1 MSFSVQVKNELA
13 RIIPENLEVQLSEL
27 SALIRM
33 SGTLKLIGFNKLSFT
48 ISTENPAI
56 ARKVFTLI
64 KNCFGITVEIQ
75 VNKQSNLK
83 KNNTYILSVS
93 YDQGANDILE
103 NVGIL
108 EKEGDVLSWVST
120 IPKKL
125 VAKQDGKR
133 AYLRG
138 AFLGSGSISDPTK
151 MYHLEFST
159 VNIDISENLK
169 KILNSYKLN
178 AKIVARK
185 NTNVVYIKESEH
197 ITDLLNLMG
206 AYNALMHLEDVK
218 IKKQMR
224 NDVNRLVNCE
234 TANLNKTVETSMRQ
248 IDCINYVI
256 EKCGIDYLPENLHEI
271 ALLRIEN
278 PDMSLKEL
286 GEIMEK
292 PLGKS
297 GVNHRLKKIELIA
310 EELKEKL
317 ENVKSGI

>member
-1 MSFSVQVKNELA
+1 MSFSAQVKNELA
-13 RIIPENLEVQLSEL
+13 RIIHENPQVQLSEL
-27 SALIRM
+27 SAIIRM
-33 SGTLKLIGFNKLSFT
+33 SGTLKLMGFNKLSFV

-75 VNKQSNLK
+75 VNRQSNLK
-83 KNNTYILSVS
+83 RNNTYVLSVT

-103 NVGIL
+103 KVGII
-108 EKEGDVLSWVST
+108 EKEGEHLSWVST
-120 IPKKL
+120 IPKHL
-125 VAKQDGKR
+125 VSRQDGKR

-138 AFLGSGSISDPTK
+138 AFLGSGSVSDPAK

-159 VNIDISENLK
+159 VNIEISQNLRK
-169 KILNSYKLN
+169 LLNSYKLN
-178 AKIVARK
+178 AKIVTRK
-185 NTNVVYIKESEH
+185 NNNVVYIKESEH

-206 AYNALMHLEDVK
+206 AYNALMHLEDIK

-234 TANLNKTVETSMRQ
+234 TANLNKTVDTSMRQ
-248 IDCINYVI
+248 IECINYI
-256 EKCGIDYLPENLHEI
+256 MEKQGLDYLPENLHEI
-271 ALLRIEN
+271 AMLRVEN

-286 GEIMEK
+286 GEIMET

-297 GVNHRLKKIELIA
+297 GVNHRLKKIEMMA
-310 EELKEKL
+310 EELKEKI
-317 ENVKSGI
+317 EK

>member
-1 MSFSVQVKNELA
+1 MSFSAQVKNELA
-13 RIIPENLEVQLSEL
+13 RIIHENPKVQLSEL
-27 SALIRM
+27 SAIIRM
-33 SGTLKLIGFNKLSFT
+33 SGTLKLMGFNKLSFV

-75 VNKQSNLK
+75 VNRQSNLK
-83 KNNTYILSVS
+83 RNNTYVLSVT

-103 NVGIL
+103 KVGII
-108 EKEGDVLSWVST
+108 EKEGEHLSWVST
-120 IPKKL
+120 IPKHL
-125 VAKQDGKR
+125 VSRQDGKR

-138 AFLGSGSISDPTK
+138 AFLGSGSVSDPAK

-159 VNIDISENLK
+159 VNIEISQNLRK
-169 KILNSYKLN
+169 LLNSYKLN
-178 AKIVARK
+178 AKIVTRK
-185 NTNVVYIKESEH
+185 NNNVVYIKESEH

-206 AYNALMHLEDVK
+206 AYNALMHLEDIK

-234 TANLNKTVETSMRQ
+234 TANLNKTVDTSMRQ
-248 IDCINYVI
+248 IECINYI
-256 EKCGIDYLPENLHEI
+256 MEKQGLDYLPENLHEI
-271 ALLRIEN
+271 AMLRVEN

-286 GEIMEK
+286 GEIMET

-297 GVNHRLKKIELIA
+297 GVNHRLKKIEMIA
-310 EELKEKL
+310 EELKEKI
-317 ENVKSGI
+317 EK

>member
-1 MSFSVQVKNELA
+1 MSFSAQVKNEIS
-13 RIIPENLEVQLSEL
+13 RIIPGNPEVQLAEL

-33 SGTLKLIGFNKLSFT
+33 SGTLKLMGFNKLSFT

-64 KNCFGITVEIQ
+64 KNCFGIIVEIQ

-93 YDQGANDILE
+93 YEQGANDILE
-103 NVGIL
+103 KVGIL
-108 EKEGDVLSWVST
+108 EKDGDHLSWVST

-125 VAKQDGKR
+125 VSKQEGKR

-138 AFLGSGSISDPTK
+138 AFLGSGSISDPAK

-159 VNIDISENLK
+159 VNIDVSENLK
-169 KILNSYKLN
+169 KVLNSYKLN
-178 AKIVARK
+178 AKIVVRK

-206 AYNALMHLEDVK
+206 AYNALMHLEDIK

-248 IDCINYVI
+248 IDCINYI
-256 EKCGIDYLPENLHEI
+256 LEKQSIDYLPENLHEI

-317 ENVKSGI
+317 EKC

>member
-13 RIIPENLEVQLSEL
+13 RIVPESIEVQMAEL
-27 SALIRM
+27 SAIIRM
-33 SGTLKLIGFNKLSFT
+33 SGTLKLMGFNKLSFT

-64 KNCFGITVEIQ
+64 KNNFGITVEIQ

-83 KNNTYILSVS
+83 KNNTYILSVT

-103 NVGIL
+103 KAGIL
-108 EKEGDVLSWVST
+108 ERDGDYLRWVST
-120 IPKKL
+120 IPKRL
-125 VAKQDGKR
+125 VTKQDGKR

-138 AFLGSGSISDPTK
+138 AFLGSGSISDPSK

-159 VNIDISENLK
+159 VNIEISENLK
-169 KILNSYKLN
+169 KLLNSYKLN

-206 AYNALMHLEDVK
+206 AYNALMHLEDIK

-248 IDCINYVI
+248 IECINYI
-256 EKCGIDYLPENLHEI
+256 MDKRGIDYFPENLQEI
-271 ALLRIEN
+271 AMLRIEN

-286 GEIMEK
+286 GEIMQK

-297 GVNHRLKKIELIA
+297 GVNHRLKKIELMA

-317 ENVKSGI
+317 EKC

>member
-1 MSFSVQVKNELA
+1 MSFSAQVKNELA
-13 RIIPENLEVQLSEL
+13 RIIHENPQVQLSEL
-27 SALIRM
+27 SAIIRM
-33 SGTLKLIGFNKLSFT
+33 SGTLKLMGFNKLSFV

-75 VNKQSNLK
+75 VNRQSNLK
-83 KNNTYILSVS
+83 RNNTYVLSVT

-103 NVGIL
+103 KVGII
-108 EKEGDVLSWVST
+108 EKEGEHLSWVST
-120 IPKKL
+120 IPKHL
-125 VAKQDGKR
+125 VSRQDGKR

-138 AFLGSGSISDPTK
+138 AFLGSGSVSDPAK

-159 VNIDISENLK
+159 VNIEISQNLRK
-169 KILNSYKLN
+169 LLNSYKLN
-178 AKIVARK
+178 AKIVTRK
-185 NTNVVYIKESEH
+185 NNNVVYIKESEH

-206 AYNALMHLEDVK
+206 AYNALMHLEDIK

-234 TANLNKTVETSMRQ
+234 TANLNKTVDTSMRQ
-248 IDCINYVI
+248 IECINYI
-256 EKCGIDYLPENLHEI
+256 MEKQGLNYLPENLHEI
-271 ALLRIEN
+271 AMLRVEN

-286 GEIMEK
+286 GEIMET

-297 GVNHRLKKIELIA
+297 GVNHRLKKIEMIA
-310 EELKEKL
+310 EELKEKI
-317 ENVKSGI
+317 EK

>member
-1 MSFSVQVKNELA
+1 MSFSAQVKNELA
-13 RIIPENLEVQLSEL
+13 RIIHENPQVQLSEL
-27 SALIRM
+27 SAIIRM
-33 SGTLKLIGFNKLSFT
+33 SGTLKLMGFNKLSFV

-75 VNKQSNLK
+75 VNRQSNLK
-83 KNNTYILSVS
+83 RNNTYVLSVT

-103 NVGIL
+103 KVGII
-108 EKEGDVLSWVST
+108 EKEGEHLSWVST
-120 IPKKL
+120 IPKHL
-125 VAKQDGKR
+125 VSRQDGKR

-138 AFLGSGSISDPTK
+138 AFLGSGSVSDPAK

-159 VNIDISENLK
+159 VNIEISQNLRK
-169 KILNSYKLN
+169 QLNSYKLN
-178 AKIVARK
+178 AKIVTRK
-185 NTNVVYIKESEH
+185 NNNVVYIKESEH

-206 AYNALMHLEDVK
+206 AYNALMHLEDIK

-234 TANLNKTVETSMRQ
+234 TANLNKTVDTSMRQ
-248 IDCINYVI
+248 IECINYI
-256 EKCGIDYLPENLHEI
+256 MEKQGLDYLPENLHEI
-271 ALLRIEN
+271 AMLRVEN

-286 GEIMEK
+286 GEIMET

-297 GVNHRLKKIELIA
+297 GVNHRLKKIEMIA
-310 EELKEKL
+310 EELKEKI
-317 ENVKSGI
+317 EK

>member
-1 MSFSVQVKNELA
+1 MSFSAQVKNELA
-13 RIIPENLEVQLSEL
+13 RIIHENPQVQLSEL
-27 SALIRM
+27 SAIIRM
-33 SGTLKLIGFNKLSFT
+33 SGTLKLMGFNKLSFV

-75 VNKQSNLK
+75 VNRQSNLK
-83 KNNTYILSVS
+83 RNNTYVLSVT

-103 NVGIL
+103 KVGII
-108 EKEGDVLSWVST
+108 EKEGEHLSWVST
-120 IPKKL
+120 IPKHL
-125 VAKQDGKR
+125 VSRQDGKR

-138 AFLGSGSISDPTK
+138 AFLGSGSVSDPAK

-159 VNIDISENLK
+159 VNIEISQNLRK
-169 KILNSYKLN
+169 LLNSYKLN
-178 AKIVARK
+178 AKIVTRK
-185 NTNVVYIKESEH
+185 NNNVVYIKDSEH

-206 AYNALMHLEDVK
+206 AYNALMHLEDIK

-234 TANLNKTVETSMRQ
+234 TANLNKTVDTSMRQ
-248 IDCINYVI
+248 IECINYI
-256 EKCGIDYLPENLHEI
+256 MEKQGLDYLPENLHEI
-271 ALLRIEN
+271 AMLRVEN

-286 GEIMEK
+286 GEIMET

-297 GVNHRLKKIELIA
+297 GVNHRLKKIEMIA
-310 EELKEKL
+310 EELKEKI
-317 ENVKSGI
+317 EK

>member
-13 RIIPENLEVQLSEL
+13 RVISDNPQVQLSEL
-27 SALIRM
+27 SAIIRM
-33 SGTLKLIGFNKLSFT
+33 SGTLKLMGFNKLSFV
-48 ISTENPAI
+48 INTENPAI

-75 VNKQSNLK
+75 VNRLSNLK
-83 KNNTYILSVS
+83 KNNTYALSVTH
-93 YDQGANDILE
+93 DQGANDILE
-103 NVGIL
+103 KVGIIERED
-108 EKEGDVLSWVST
+108 EKLSWVST
-120 IPKKL
+120 IPKNL
-125 VAKQDGKR
+125 VSRQDGRR

-138 AFLGSGSISDPTK
+138 AFLGSGSISDPAK

-159 VNIDISENLK
+159 VNIEISHNLK
-169 KILNSYKLN
+169 RLINSYKLN
-178 AKIVARK
+178 AKIVTRK
-185 NTNVVYIKESEH
+185 NNNVVYIKESEH
-197 ITDLLNLMG
+197 ITDMLNLMG

-234 TANLNKTVETSMRQ
+234 TANLNKTVDTSIRQ
-248 IDCINYVI
+248 IDCIDYII
-256 EKCGIDYLPENLHEI
+256 EKQGLDYLPENLHEI
-271 ALLRIEN
+271 ARLRVEN

-297 GVNHRLKKIELIA
+297 GVNHRLKKIEMIA
-310 EELKEKL
+310 EELKEKI
-317 ENVKSGI
+317 EK

>member
-1 MSFSVQVKNELA
+1 
-13 RIIPENLEVQLSEL
+13 
-27 SALIRM
+27 M
-33 SGTLKLIGFNKLSFT
+33 SGTLKLMGFNKLSFV

-75 VNKQSNLK
+75 VNRQSNLK
-83 KNNTYILSVS
+83 RNNTYVLSVT

-103 NVGIL
+103 KVGII
-108 EKEGDVLSWVST
+108 EKEGEHLSWVST
-120 IPKKL
+120 IPKHL
-125 VAKQDGKR
+125 VSRQDGKR

-138 AFLGSGSISDPTK
+138 AFLGSGSVSDPAK

-159 VNIDISENLK
+159 VNIEISQNLRK
-169 KILNSYKLN
+169 LLNSYKLN
-178 AKIVARK
+178 AKIVTRK
-185 NTNVVYIKESEH
+185 NNNVVYIKESEH

-206 AYNALMHLEDVK
+206 AYNALMHLEDIK

-234 TANLNKTVETSMRQ
+234 TANLNKTVDTSMRQ
-248 IDCINYVI
+248 IECINYI
-256 EKCGIDYLPENLHEI
+256 MEKQGLDYLPENLHEI
-271 ALLRIEN
+271 AMLRVEN

-286 GEIMEK
+286 GEIMET

-297 GVNHRLKKIELIA
+297 GVNHRLKKIEMIA
-310 EELKEKL
+310 EELKEKI
-317 ENVKSGI
+317 EK